1 MLPMTQQPIIR
12 RLLSYKKTPE
22 EEEGEEKWSEKA
34 VKSLVK
40 KLKKTGG
47 LQELEKAITTDGA
60 TPTACVTIPR
70 SLDGRLQVS
79 HRKGLPHVIY
89 CRLWRWPD
97 LQNHHELKAIDMCQF
112 AFNLKRDDVCINP
125 FHYIRVETPVLPP
138 VFVPTNVH
146 HEGMPLPPLSEDT
159 TLPDNVI
166 LPATDPPPPQVFPE
180 TPPPAYQPPD
190 DVTSNGTVDSPVG
203 TVSSSIGSPI
213 SPASSYGPG
222 SVPPRQLEQTA
233 PPDYQPVT
241 YCEPAYWCSV
251 NYYEMK
257 NRVGEVFNSMK
268 PSLTM
273 DGFTDPSSADRFCL
287 GLLSN
292 IHRDSVIE
300 QTRRHIG
307 RGVRLLYV
315 GGEVYAECL
324 SESSIFVQSMNSNL
338 RYNWHPATVC
348 KIPPGCVMC
357 VFNNQFFAHQL
368 AQSVHQGFEEVF
380 KLTRMCTIRISFVK
394 GWGVEYR
401 RQMVTSTPCWVEV
414 HLNGPLQWLDK
425 VLTQMGAPNPIDI
438 HSYS

>member
-1 MLPMTQQPIIR
+1 MH
-12 RLLSYKKTPE
+12 
-22 EEEGEEKWSEKA
+22 
-34 VKSLVK
+34 VKSCSVLQYITS
-40 KLKKTGG
+40 TGPTSFTSHILHF
-47 LQELEKAITTDGA
+47 LQRLFFFFLYPPSSTDQTT
-60 TPTACVTIPR
+60 
-70 SLDGRLQVS
+70 
-79 HRKGLPHVIY
+79 
-89 CRLWRWPD
+89 
-97 LQNHHELKAIDMCQF
+97 
-112 AFNLKRDDVCINP
+112 
-125 FHYIRVETPVLPP
+125 
-138 VFVPTNVH
+138 
-146 HEGMPLPPLSEDT
+146 
-159 TLPDNVI
+159 
-166 LPATDPPPPQVFPE
+166 
-180 TPPPAYQPPD
+180 
-190 DVTSNGTVDSPVG
+190 
-203 TVSSSIGSPI
+203 
-213 SPASSYGPG
+213 
-222 SVPPRQLEQTA
+222 

-257 NRVGEVFNSMK
+257 NRVGEVFNASK

-338 RYNWHPATVC
+338 RYHWHPATVC

-357 VFNNQFFAHQL
+357 VFNNQFFAQQL